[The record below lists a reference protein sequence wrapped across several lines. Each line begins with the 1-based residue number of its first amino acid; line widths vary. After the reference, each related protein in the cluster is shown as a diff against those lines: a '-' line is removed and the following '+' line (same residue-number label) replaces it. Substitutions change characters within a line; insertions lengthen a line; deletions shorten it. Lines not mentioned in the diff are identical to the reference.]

1 MLTRLRVDFSDLRL
15 HRFNHSFN
23 CISPMCKCGSEEESS
38 EHFLLR
44 CPRFSNQRI
53 TLMSSISVAINPSI
67 LDLPQTT

>member
-38 EHFLLR
+38 EHFLLL
-44 CPRFSNQRI
+44 CPRFTNQRI

-67 LDLPQTT
+67 